1 MLKVAI
7 IGLGTV
13 SPIHIMAIQEMV
25 EAGRVKFVGGCD
37 IDPTRADKLPEG
49 VPFYNNVADLLS
61 EAKPDAVHTCL
72 PHDLHG
78 SIGRQVLEAGC
89 HLFTEKPLCHT
100 LADAENLVA
109 FAAGHPE
116 QVSAVCFQNRLNPCS
131 VELKRRIDS
140 GEDGAVIGIRAHV
153 YWDRNAAYYEAE
165 PWRGK
170 IHRAGGG
177 SLINQAIHTLD
188 LMQYFVGS
196 LPISLNAVTSQLGE
210 IMPGVEVEDS
220 AMARMDYPNGV
231 YGFYTSTNV
240 AGTNYPVEVM
250 VQCEKANYFLR
261 GTELLRECS
270 DREDAV
276 CVSRDHRFTG
286 EKFYYGM
293 SHSLMIQAFYDA
305 IEGKDAPIVTLEEGL
320 ASLRMIDAIFRSSLS
335 GRKVDV

>member
-13 SPIHIMAIQEMV
+13 SPIHIMAIQDMV
-25 EAGRVKFVGGCD
+25 EAGRVEFVGACD
-37 IDPTRADKLPEG
+37 INPDRADKLPEG
-49 VPFYNNVADLLS
+49 VPFYTDVATLLA

-78 SIGRQVLEAGC
+78 PIGRQVLEAGC

-100 LADAENLVA
+100 LTDAENLVA
-109 FAAGHPE
+109 AAKAHPD
-116 QVSAVCFQNRLNPCS
+116 QVAAVCFQNRLNPCS

-140 GEDGAVIGIRAHV
+140 GEDGAVLGIRAHV
-153 YWDRNAAYYEAE
+153 YWDRDAGYYAAE

-177 SLINQAIHTLD
+177 TLINQAIHTLD
-188 LMQYFVGS
+188 LMQYFVGAI
-196 LPISLNAVTSQLGE
+196 PKTLNAVTSQIGE

-220 AMARMDYPNGV
+220 AMARMDFPNDV

-240 AGTNYPVEVM
+240 AGTNYPVEV
-250 VQCEKANYFLR
+250 VVRCEKADYYLR

-276 CVSRDHRFTG
+276 CVSRDRKFTG

-305 IEGKDAPIVTLEEGL
+305 IEGKDAPIVPVEEGL

>member
-25 EAGRVKFVGGCD
+25 EAGRVEFVGGCD
-37 IDPTRADKLPEG
+37 INPARAEKLPQG
-49 VPFYNNVADLLS
+49 VKFYTDVATLLA

-78 SIGRQVLEAGC
+78 VIGRQVLEAGC
-89 HLFTEKPLCHT
+89 HLFTEKPLAHSLT
-100 LADAENLVA
+100 DAENLAATAAKHPDQVA
-109 FAAGHPE
+109 AI
-116 QVSAVCFQNRLNPCS
+116 CFQNRLNPCS
-131 VELKRRIDS
+131 VELKSRIDS
-140 GEDGAVIGIRAHV
+140 GEDGAVVGIRAHV
-153 YWDRNAAYYEAE
+153 YWDRDASYYEAE

-170 IHRAGGG
+170 INRAGGG
-177 SLINQAIHTLD
+177 TLINQAIHTLD

-196 LPISLNAVTSQLGE
+196 TPDSLKAVTTQLGDC
-210 IMPGVEVEDS
+210 MPGVEVEDS
-220 AMARMDYPNGV
+220 AMVRMDFPQDV

-240 AGTNYPVEVM
+240 AGTNYPVEVV

-261 GTELLRECS
+261 GTELFRECT
-270 DREDAV
+270 DREDVA
-276 CVSRDHRFTG
+276 CVSRDRKFTG

-293 SHSLMIQAFYDA
+293 SHSLMIQAFYEA
-305 IEGKDAPIVTLEEGL
+305 IEGKDAPIVTVEEGL

-335 GRKVDV
+335 GRKVEV